1 MRIERVLVATDF
13 SENAQVAFEKAHE
26 IANQLG
32 ANLYLL
38 HVQDESTLRTAVKE
52 GLLSPESTDE
62 ELQAQV
68 EQLTEMRFS
77 NMLAGLSLSEVPIK
91 HLSRRGAPNTAIVDY
106 ANEIDADLVVVG
118 MRGIT
123 ARSAVVSAVLGSVA
137 EYVMRKSPC
146 PTLIV
151 RLEHKSR

>member
-1 MRIERVLVATDF
+1 MRIKRILVATDF
-13 SENAQVAFEKAHE
+13 SENAQVAFENAYKVAK
-26 IANQLG
+26 QLG
-32 ANLYLL
+32 AKLYLL

-52 GLLSPESTDE
+52 GLLSRESSDE

-77 NMLAGLSLSEVPIK
+77 KMLAGLSLSEVTIK
-91 HLSRRGAPNTAIVDY
+91 HLSRRGDPSTAIVDY
-106 ANEIDADLVVVG
+106 ANEIEADIVVVG
-118 MRGIT
+118 MRGIM

-137 EYVMRKSPC
+137 EYVMRRSPC

-151 RLEHKSR
+151 RLEHKFR

>member
-1 MRIERVLVATDF
+1 MRIKRILVATDF
-13 SENAQVAFEKAHE
+13 SENAQVAFENAYKMASQ
-26 IANQLG
+26 IG
-32 ANLYLL
+32 AELYVL

-52 GLLSPESTDE
+52 GLVSSESTDE
-62 ELQAQV
+62 EIQAQV
-68 EQLTEMRFS
+68 EQLTDMRFS
-77 NMLAGLSLSEVPIK
+77 NMLAGLSLSEVSIK
-91 HLSRRGAPNTAIVDY
+91 HLSRRGDPHKTIVDY
-106 ANEIDADLVVVG
+106 ASEIGADIVVVG

-123 ARSAVVSAVLGSVA
+123 ASSGIVSVVLGSVA